1 MSFSLSAEERAIIDQ
16 AKAILMGALR
26 EPGTAIHE
34 PDAAR
39 DYLRLQLAAREREV
53 FAVLFLDT
61 RHRVISY
68 DELFFGSLGETRV
81 YPREVIKLAL
91 QRNAAAV
98 IFAHN
103 HPSGDAS
110 PSDADIAITRR
121 LKEALALV
129 DICVLDHMVIGR
141 ESVTS
146 MAELELC

>member
-16 AKAILMGALR
+16 AKAILMGSLR
-26 EPGTAIHE
+26 EPGASIHAT
-34 PDAAR
+34 DAAR
-39 DYLRLQLAAREREV
+39 DYLWLQLAAHEREV

-68 DELFFGSLGETRV
+68 DELFFGSLDKTRV

-103 HPSGDAS
+103 HPSGDPA
-110 PSDADIAITRR
+110 PSEADIAITQS
-121 LKEALALV
+121 LKTALALV
-129 DICVLDHMVIGR
+129 DICLLDHIVIGR
-141 ESVTS
+141 EAVSS
-146 MAELELC
+146 MAELELF